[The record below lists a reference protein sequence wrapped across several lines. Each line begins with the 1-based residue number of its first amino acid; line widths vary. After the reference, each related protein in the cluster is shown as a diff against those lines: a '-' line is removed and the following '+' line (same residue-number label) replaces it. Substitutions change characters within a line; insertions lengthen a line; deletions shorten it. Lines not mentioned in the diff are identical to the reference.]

1 MLSLPP
7 SGVNA
12 TFDPLLRTA
21 IHDLGRLKD
30 ISAVLARHGFA
41 QFAEIVRTGKKEDT
55 KLAEHELAGAPK
67 RFTRLLQDLG
77 PTYVKFGQVLSTR
90 PDIMPLAYL
99 EELKTLQDRVPPLEY
114 AVISKAIEEEFEKP
128 VGEIFQ
134 KIDETPLAS
143 ASISQVHRA
152 TLPDGRAVV
161 VKVQRPGIEKTIRS
175 DLDLLYVL
183 ARLLDATIEESG
195 LYRPVDIVKE
205 FEKAIFEEL
214 DFMHE
219 ARNVR
224 ELRQNFANHE
234 SLRFPEIVDL
244 LTTPTVMVMEFID
257 GVKISEITP
266 ETHDVEKVV
275 NALLTGY
282 FQMVFEDGFFHGDP
296 HPGNILVLKDSTVAL
311 LDCGLV
317 GRLTRSMQDLI
328 SQLSL
333 AIAMRD
339 AESTARICFR
349 MGTPME
355 RVNLIQFRDEVQNM
369 LDRYVSGKLGEM
381 STGSLLREML
391 DMSLR
396 HKVKIPPEVAI
407 LAKAGVTLEGVVRG
421 LDPDLDIVETV
432 TPYAR
437 RLMMTH
443 FGFGALRRIAT
454 KGALGLVSTMQDMPL
469 QVHQI
474 MSDLES
480 GRLSVRVTHD
490 ELNKLSKSLNDLG
503 SKMFLGLL
511 TCGLILGGSFL
522 IARHNIDVKGV
533 PLVPILMLSAAG
545 LIVTFVFWWHVLYGR
560 WKKIRLG
567 FWLGLFKKRKGE

>member
-1 MLSLPP
+1 MVPLPGP
-7 SGVNA
+7 DRDA

-41 QFAEIVRTGKKEDT
+41 QIAEIVRTGKKEAP
-55 KLAEHELAGAPK
+55 KLAEQELVGAPK
-67 RFTRLLQDLG
+67 RFTLLLQDLG
-77 PTYVKFGQVLSTR
+77 PTFVKFGQVLSTR
-90 PDIMPLAYL
+90 PDIMPVAYL
-99 EELKTLQDRVPPLEY
+99 EELKTLQDRVPPLDFPVMGKRVED
-114 AVISKAIEEEFEKP
+114 ELGKP
-128 VGEIFQ
+128 LAELFQ
-134 KIDETPLAS
+134 RIDEKPLAS

-152 TLPDGRAVV
+152 TLPDGRQVV
-161 VKVQRPGIEKTIRS
+161 VKIQRPGIEKTIRS

-214 DFMHE
+214 DFLHE

-224 ELRQNFANHE
+224 ELRHNFEKHP
-234 SLRFPEIVDL
+234 SVRFPEIVDS
-244 LTTPTVMVMEFID
+244 LTTPTVLVMEFID
-257 GVKISEITP
+257 GVKISEVDR
-266 ETHDVEKVV
+266 EKYDVPKVV
-275 NALLTGY
+275 DALLSGY

-296 HPGNILVLKDSTVAL
+296 HPGNILVLPDGSVAF

-317 GRLTRSMQDLI
+317 GRLTRSMQDQI
-328 SQLSL
+328 SQLAL

-355 RVNLIQFRDEVQNM
+355 RVNLIQFRDEVQNL
-369 LDRYVSGKLGEM
+369 LDKYVSGTLGEM

-391 DMSLR
+391 DMALR
-396 HKVKIPPEVAI
+396 YRVKIPADIAI
-407 LAKAGVTLEGVVRG
+407 LAKAGITMEGVVRT

-432 TPYAR
+432 TPYAKR
-437 RLMMTH
+437 IMMSH

-469 QVHQI
+469 QLHQI
-474 MSDLES
+474 VSDLET

-490 ELNKLSKSLNDLG
+490 ELNKLSKSMNDLG

-511 TCGLILGGSFL
+511 TCGLILGGAFL
-522 IARHNIDVKGV
+522 LSKYNLEVKGV
-533 PLVPILMLSAAG
+533 PLVPILMLATAG

-560 WKKIRLG
+560 WRKIRLG